1 VFKAVSRFRKPIYKR
16 RNRLKRKF
24 LVGLLALWVIFSAG
38 QGFASTGQDLVR
50 KRVSFAYLDLDPTY
64 WAYEYISKLSEEG
77 IISGYPDNTFR
88 PANTI
93 TRAEFAKIIV
103 LAASSQVPYTTQSS
117 FSDVPNNHWALRY
130 IEVAKERNIISGY
143 PDGTFRPNNP
153 ITRAEIAK
161 MAVVAGQF
169 AIDKSGT
176 PFNDISGNWA
186 YDYIMT
192 ARNNHIISGYPDG
205 AFRPDKNATRAE
217 ASKIVINSLW
227 LKIPA
232 TTKTLDEATIDKL
245 SSISEDGSRLTFSG
259 TTPLLESLSAG
270 DIIICSLD
278 SQTPTGLLRKVNTVS
293 RIDDQVVI
301 ETVQAT
307 IEQAVENG
315 IVTVSKNL
323 MPQDLNTASALKQGV
338 FFKDKRFSTQAVDGF
353 RVEVEDVVLYDH
365 DGNLTTTNDQIVANG
380 EILLEPSFDF
390 SLVIENRKLEKLNF
404 TNTTVETAKLEIK
417 TEVTLVDLEEEV
429 ELAKYTFSPI
439 TVMVGYVP
447 VVITP
452 VLTVSV
458 GLNGEVSV
466 GITTHVTQEAKFTA
480 GLSYD
485 QGGWSPVSNYSNDF
499 SFNPPSPL
507 GNATFKTYASQK
519 LNLLLYGV
527 VGPYGEINAY
537 LELNVDIHDEPW
549 WKLYAG
555 LEGNVGVNFDALGEE
570 IADHSETVIDY
581 KKLLAQAEE
590 SYTPSLGGAYAYV
603 CDGTYGFKIFDV
615 LDPTNPRVIGSV
627 STGYAISVFVSGT
640 YAYVAGGDY
649 GFKIIDISDPTNP
662 SIVGSH
668 STRWA
673 EDVFV
678 SGTYA
683 YMVDRDTGLKIIDIS
698 DPTNPRVVGSYNMT
712 GDTRGIFVSG
722 DFAYVTNWSSG
733 LHIIDVSDP
742 ANPVV
747 LGNCLGW
754 ANKVFVVGSYAY
766 VAADDFYV
774 VDVSD
779 PANPEVVGFYDTNY
793 AFDVSVS
800 GSYAYLVTGA
810 SGHIKGGLQIIDISD
825 PKNPQIVS
833 SLVISGGADR
843 IFVFGHRAYV
853 ASWYYTALRIVDISN
868 PADPKTL
875 KTYAPSTGHAF
886 YDVFVT
892 GL

>member
-1 VFKAVSRFRKPIYKR
+1 
-16 RNRLKRKF
+16 LKRKF

-38 QGFASTGQDLVR
+38 QGFAYTGQDLVK
-50 KRVSFAYLDLDPTY
+50 KRVSSAYLDLDPTY
-64 WAYEYISKLSEEG
+64 WAYEYISKLSEEE

-88 PANTI
+88 PASTI

-103 LAASSQVPYTTQSS
+103 LAAGSQVPYTTQSS

-130 IEVAKERNIISGY
+130 IEVAKEKNIISGY
-143 PDGTFRPNNP
+143 PDDTFRPNNP

-169 AIDKSGT
+169 TIDKSGT
-176 PFNDISGNWA
+176 PFSDISGNWA
-186 YDYIMT
+186 YEYIMT

-217 ASKIVINSLW
+217 ASKIVINCLW
-227 LKIPA
+227 IKIPA

-245 SSISEDGSRLTFSG
+245 SSVSGDGSRLTFSG
-259 TTPLLESLSAG
+259 TTTLLESLSAG
-270 DIIICSLD
+270 DVIVSEAD
-278 SQTPTGLLRKVNTVS
+278 TVAPAGLLRKVTSISKVG
-293 RIDDQVVI
+293 DQVVV

-307 IEQAVENG
+307 FEDAIENG
-315 IVTVSKNL
+315 IVTVTKNL
-323 MPQDLNTASALKQGV
+323 TPGDISYASALKQGV
-338 FFKDKRFSTQAVDGF
+338 SFKGRAFGIQALDSF
-353 RVEVEDVVLYDH
+353 YVEINDIVLYDH
-365 DGNLTTTNDQIVANG
+365 DDNPDTTNDQIKTSG
-380 EILLEPSFDF
+380 GISLEPSFNFD
-390 SLVIENRKLEKLNF
+390 LVVDDWKLKKLTF
-404 TNTTVETAKLEIK
+404 TNTTVERAELEIEAK
-417 TEVTLVDLEEEV
+417 ITVAEIEKEV
-429 ELAKYTFSPI
+429 ELAKYTFTPI
-439 TVMVGYVP
+439 TVMVGSVP

-466 GITTHVTQEAKFTA
+466 GITTGASQEAQFTA
-480 GLSYD
+480 GLRYD
-485 QGGWSPVSNYSNDF
+485 NGKWSPVSDFSNDF
-499 SFNPPSPL
+499 GFTPPSPL
-507 GNATFKTYASQK
+507 TEAIFKTYAGQQ
-519 LNLLLYGV
+519 LDLLLYGV
-527 VGPYGEINAY
+527 VGPCGEINAY
-537 LELNVDIHDEPW
+537 LELNADVFDDPW
-549 WKLYAG
+549 WKLYGG
-555 LEGNVGVNFDALGEE
+555 LEGNIGVNVDVLGHE

-581 KKLLAQAEE
+581 RKLLAQAEG
-590 SYTPSLGGAYAYV
+590 SYTPPSGGAYAYV
-603 CDGTYGFKIFDV
+603 CDGTYGFKVFDV

-662 SIVGSH
+662 SIVGAH

-698 DPTNPRVVGSYNMT
+698 DPTTPQVVGSYNMT

-733 LHIIDVSDP
+733 LHIIDISDP
-742 ANPVV
+742 TNPVA

-779 PANPEVVGFYDTNY
+779 PTNPEVVGFYDTNY
-793 AFDVSVS
+793 ALDVSVS

-810 SGHIKGGLQIIDISD
+810 SGYIKGGLQIIDISD
-825 PKNPQIVS
+825 PKNLQIVG

-843 IFVFGHRAYV
+843 IFVFGDRAYV

-868 PADPKTL
+868 PTSPKTIGTL
-875 KTYAPSTGHAF
+875 GSGFAF